1 MLNTTATVDF
11 TTVLARLLRDGAA
24 RDAYRANATA
34 LAEVWRVR
42 EDDLDA
48 FLAFDPGELETQ
60 AAVLLRKR
68 LDQVARLIPRTLA
81 ALDEGAWPVFR
92 DYARAHW
99 PDDDGA
105 GYADACDFCMAIRQ
119 GRPAALCMAEW
130 NRLRFLRGP
139 RLAAIHLT
147 AALPSP
153 SRPRRA
159 LQLLFRRRNG
169 AWREFLVYAG

>member
-1 MLNTTATVDF
+1 MLNASPAADF
-11 TTVLARLLRDGAA
+11 TTALARLLRDGAA
-24 RDAYRANATA
+24 RDAYRANATR
-34 LAEVWRVR
+34 LADAWQVQA
-42 EDDLDA
+42 DDLDA
-48 FLAFDPGELETQ
+48 FLALDPGELETQ
-60 AAVLLRKR
+60 AAVLLGKR
-68 LDQVARLIPRTLA
+68 LDQVARHIPRTLA
-81 ALDEGAWPVFR
+81 ALGEGAWPAFR

-99 PDDDGA
+99 PADDGA
-105 GYADACDFCMAIRQ
+105 GYADASDFCMTIRQ

-139 RLAAIHLT
+139 RLAAIYLP

-159 LQLLFRRRNG
+159 IQLLLRRRNG